1 MSFSLADVLQVIAD
15 ALLVPDMIILV
26 LFMLLTVWQVGDI
39 IVELIVDRRKLHADV
54 VRMISELHG
63 HTWEEM
69 SVQIDESR
77 LLKRHKRVLH
87 KIFNPDGLSRASRLA
102 LAERV
107 LGTEEKYYGKG
118 TAVTDIVAKL
128 GPMFGLLGTLIP
140 LGPGI
145 IALSS
150 GDTATLADSLGVA
163 FNTTIA
169 GVASSSVCYVI
180 SHVRKGWYS
189 DYMLTLE
196 TLTESIIEEIHG
208 EAAVNA

>member
-1 MSFSLADVLQVIAD
+1 MSFSLADILQVIAD
-15 ALLVPDMIILV
+15 ALLVPDMIVLV
-26 LFMLLTVWQVGDI
+26 AFMLLTVWQVGDI
-39 IVELIVDRRKLHADV
+39 IVELIVDRRKLKADV
-54 VRMISELHG
+54 ARMLSELHG
-63 HTWEEM
+63 RTWADI
-69 SVQIDESR
+69 SAQIDESR
-77 LLKRHKRVLH
+77 LLNRHKRVLH
-87 KIFNPDGLSRASRLA
+87 QIFDADGLSRSLRLA

-107 LGTEEKYYGKG
+107 LGTEEKHYASG
-118 TAVTDIVAKL
+118 TAVTDIIAKL

-145 IALSS
+145 IALSN

-180 SHVRKGWYS
+180 SHVRKGWYG

-196 TLTESIIEEIHG
+196 TLTESIIEEVHG
-208 EAAVNA
+208 EAEVHA